1 VPSPI
6 GPLPQGKDVSPPE
19 QIAPVEREAPVRK
32 KADGAHQPPSAKA
45 RIRDVDATMPP
56 SLE

>member
-6 GPLPQGKDVSPPE
+6 GPPSEGKDVSPPE
-19 QIAPVEREAPVRK
+19 QTAPPDRRAPMRK
-32 KADGAHQPPSAKA
+32 KADSAGPSAKS